1 MKPERERATRTP
13 LCVNGAGFN
22 GVLSVSTGRK
32 RNTRGQLG
40 DALRCVYKRH
50 ISARYH
56 DVPPGDKRLL
66 FIW

>member
-1 MKPERERATRTP
+1 M
-13 LCVNGAGFN
+13 NGAGFN

-32 RNTRGQLG
+32 QNTRGQLG
-40 DALRCVYKRH
+40 DTLRCVYKRY
-50 ISARYH
+50 ISAWYH